1 MIAVMRVVVLA
12 CACATMSGCANLGN
26 GKLDLP
32 QAVIDA
38 AKIDPRASEA
48 IAVLQQAGLVARND
62 KDDGCA
68 NCTTNIAYT
77 DLDGK
82 PIDKPQPYRRVV
94 TYSRASV
101 ETVQP

>member
-1 MIAVMRVVVLA
+1 MKPMFMLLAACGCAAVV
-12 CACATMSGCANLGN
+12 GCANLGN

-48 IAVLQQAGLVARND
+48 IAVLQQAGLVARNV
-62 KDDGCA
+62 KDDGCE
-68 NCTTNIAYT
+68 NCVTNIAYT